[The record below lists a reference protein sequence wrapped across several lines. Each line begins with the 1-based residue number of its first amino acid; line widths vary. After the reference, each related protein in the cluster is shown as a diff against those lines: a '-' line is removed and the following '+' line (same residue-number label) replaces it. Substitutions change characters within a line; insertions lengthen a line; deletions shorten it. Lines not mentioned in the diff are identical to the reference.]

1 MSANASLSRQFRPL
15 LIVFVLSGPHP
26 MARIGL
32 EGGPPR
38 FNFAASLAALAA
50 LCFIV
55 QGLAGFTAQWI
66 QRPTFGSWGKPNCPT
81 VEQVTAAAN
90 PWAFD
95 AMLDVDEVTGL
106 CTSAGSGQR
115 PTECPNPLTGCMGA
129 DGPFPCCVFD
139 PNTTSWFA
147 SWTRLDR
154 QTTQEQWRKRRDA
167 DPFLVTSFAAGS
179 LGWIATV
186 PGVTCLAACLGSAH
200 RSVAGAMPAAIKA
213 AAILSLVEFTS
224 QIGAAQTSA
233 WISDWPALAVKETH
247 PDSAAE
253 GAVQAPEIKIGGSL
267 GIPRY
272 TARTLTTQFRDAGR
286 RSRSPTCSQPAR
298 HCGSTRPTG
307 CSSPARCSPPPS
319 PPSPRRRTSRRW
331 PRPATRRWE
340 SSSRCSASSASS
352 SMCAYG

>member
-1 MSANASLSRQFRPL
+1 MVR
-15 LIVFVLSGPHP
+15 V
-26 MARIGL
+26 GL

-38 FNFAASLAALAA
+38 FNFAASLAAFAA
-50 LCFIV
+50 ICFTV

-106 CTSAGSGQR
+106 CTSAGSAQR
-115 PTECPNPLTGCMGA
+115 PTECPNPLTGCKMGA
-129 DGPFPCCVFD
+129 DRPFPCCVFD

-154 QTTQEQWRKRRDA
+154 QTTQEQWRRRRDA

-200 RSVAGAMPAAIKA
+200 RSVAGAMPVAIKA

-233 WISDWPALAVKETH
+233 WISDWPALAVKDSH

-253 GAVQAPEIKIGGSL
+253 GAVQALEIGRWTEIDGSML
-267 GIPRY
+267 SWAPPAAYTMLTRLARYAVPRCWQALEISY
-272 TARTLTTQFRDAGR
+272 LLTT
-286 RSRSPTCSQPAR
+286 SQTLWLYSADR
-298 HCGSTRPTG
+298 LLLASTLLAAAFATFTSSAHVKTMASTRHAALGVFLAVLCIIGFVFDVRLWIDT
-307 CSSPARCSPPPS
+307 
-319 PPSPRRRTSRRW
+319 
-331 PRPATRRWE
+331 
-340 SSSRCSASSASS
+340 
-352 SMCAYG
+352 